1 MAYGLR
7 YELTQ
12 KLRDNTNLTVNIYDD
27 GYTGSSYI
35 YTATQISI
43 TPNSSEEDPIGT
55 IISSQL
61 NVSFIVSTNDDYT
74 NFPDLLSY
82 NDVEYYVEV
91 NVNGAILWK
100 GFLFNDYINVG
111 FVTGYQEVNIVCI
124 DGLSFLKDIVYQ
136 SNENIN
142 APTPLLNII
151 AEALVKIPYKNA
163 SSLYSCISYFAA
175 GMYNRGISTD
185 NETFSQTYQYRRDYV
200 TLDYYTILEN
210 IILSF
215 GCRLFQYNGDFYI
228 MPINDMATG
237 LYYTKFTIS
246 SSPTVITSGSLSN
259 AVSINAYAANNVH
272 FINSSQV
279 KIVRKGYPRVTTTFD
294 YRGALNYIYNNDL
307 KYFTGT
313 GPGYTV
319 PGWAFT
325 ATGTGGE
332 ARLAINTD
340 YQYNEILVLAS
351 AFGGTGRCE
360 MGTPGIYTTLPFMY
374 GPEITL
380 TFDYLALFQNQR
392 KLKVA
397 FQLNYFNGSSYII
410 YYMNSSNIWS
420 TSVSYFTVETA
431 SQLVYESKTL
441 TCYLGRNVVMGSTL
455 DLKGF
460 IRVIFLADDWGAD
473 YGGGYI
479 RNIILKQVDA
489 EVKSEQV
496 TRYIGT
502 SKTTKDIDL
511 PYGGLYPSGGVA
523 SYQHFN
529 NIGCFTDSSGTYLTG
544 WYRFGKPSET
554 FRDLISLMIRQY
566 SNLLNKNIATLE
578 GDLGTYKASTGT
590 IYLDKVYSVT
600 DAGTSALN
608 YNSKKFLI
616 NRLELIPY
624 VNNTAS
630 IQLIEVTNTDI
641 GSTEKLDYILN
652 QSQTPQNNLPIA

>member
-7 YELTQ
+7 YELNQ
-12 KLRDNTNLTVNIYDD
+12 KLRDNSNLTVSIYED
-27 GYTGSSYI
+27 GYSGSSYT
-35 YTATQISI
+35 YVPTQISL
-43 TPNSSEEDPIGT
+43 TPNSSEEDPIGC

-82 NDVEYYVEV
+82 NDVEYYVELS
-91 NVNGAILWK
+91 NNGVILWK

-124 DGLSFLKDIVYQ
+124 DGLSFLKDIAYQ
-136 SNENIN
+136 SNADIN
-142 APTPLLNII
+142 APTDLLTII
-151 AEALVKIPYKNA
+151 CESLLKIPYKNA

-175 GMYNRGISTD
+175 GMFNRGVSTN

-200 TLDYYTILEN
+200 TLDYYSILEN

-246 SSPTVITSGSLSN
+246 SSPTVITSGTLSN

-272 FINSSQV
+272 FINTSQV

-294 YRGALNYIYNNDL
+294 YRSALNYIYNNDL
-307 KYFTGT
+307 KIYSGT
-313 GPGYTV
+313 APAYTV
-319 PGWAFT
+319 PGWTFT
-325 ATGTGGE
+325 KTVDGYATID
-332 ARLAINTD
+332 INSN
-340 YQYNEILVLAS
+340 YQYNGIFVAS
-351 AFGGTGRCE
+351 VFTAGSTGRAE
-360 MGTPGIYTTLPFMY
+360 MGTPGIYSTLPFMY

-380 TFDYLALFQNQR
+380 TFDYLTLNQTKR
-392 KLKVA
+392 KIKVA
-397 FQLNYFNGSSYII
+397 FQLNYYDGSSYTI

-420 TSVSYFTVETA
+420 TSFSFFTVETA
-431 SQLVYESKTL
+431 EQLVYESKSL
-441 TCYLGRNVVMGSTL
+441 TCFLGPNVVMGSNL
-455 DLKGF
+455 DLKGY
-460 IRVIFLADDWGAD
+460 IRVIFLADDWDAGF
-473 YGGGYI
+473 GGGYI
-479 RNIILKQVDA
+479 RNINLRQVDA

-496 TRYIGT
+496 TRFIGT

-511 PYGGLYPSGGVA
+511 PYGGLYPIGGA
-523 SYQHFN
+523 ATYEHFN
-529 NIGCFTDSSGTYLTG
+529 YIGTFTNSSGAYLTG
-544 WYRFGKPSET
+544 WYRFGKAAES

-578 GDLGTYKASTGT
+578 GDLGAFKAATGT
-590 IYLDKVYSVT
+590 LYLDKVYSVS

-608 YNSKKFLI
+608 YNTKKFLI
-616 NRLELIPY
+616 NRLELVPY
-624 VNNTAS
+624 LNTTAS
-630 IQLIEVTNTDI
+630 IQLIEVTNADI
-641 GSTEKLDYILN
+641 TSTEKLDYILN
-652 QSQTPQNNLPIA
+652 QTQTPQNNLPIA